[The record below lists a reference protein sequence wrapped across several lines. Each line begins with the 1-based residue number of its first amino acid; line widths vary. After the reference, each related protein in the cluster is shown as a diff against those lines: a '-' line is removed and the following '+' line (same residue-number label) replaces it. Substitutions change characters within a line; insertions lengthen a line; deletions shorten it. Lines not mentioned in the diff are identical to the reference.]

1 MHRIIG
7 PIMLSW
13 LSAVVSVPAFAQVR
27 IALAGPMTGANA
39 SFGDQLRAGAE
50 AAVAQI
56 NSQGGVRGEKLEL
69 IVADDACDPRQ
80 AVSVAN
86 KLAGDGV
93 RFIAGHFC
101 SGSTLPASEVYAE
114 AGAIVITV
122 STNPKITERGMK
134 ALFRIGGRDDQQ
146 GPTAADFIVKSFVGR
161 RIAIVHD
168 KSSFGAGLAGEVR
181 SRLVA
186 ERQQIVFD
194 TGINAGEKDHS
205 ALISRLKAARVD
217 VLFFGGYHTEAGLI
231 MRQAA
236 DQGLRLEMIGGDP
249 LASSE
254 FVAVAGDAA
263 NGVHFTFAPDPRK
276 NPASSDAVRAMR
288 ARQVEPEGWALY
300 SYATIQIFAEA
311 MVKANST
318 ESRAVAQAVAG
329 SRFATAV
336 GEVRFD
342 AKGDNLQPGF
352 VVYRWQGG
360 KSDYAEGMGRQGN

>member
-56 NSQGGVRGEKLEL
+56 NAKGGVRGEKLEL
-69 IVADDACDPRQ
+69 VVADDACDPRQ

-86 KLAGDGV
+86 KLVGDGV

-114 AGAIVITV
+114 AGAVVVTV

-146 GPTAADFIVKSFVGR
+146 GPTAAEFIVRRFAGR

-168 KSSFGAGLAGEVR
+168 KSSFGAGLASEVR
-181 SRLVA
+181 NRLVA
-186 ERQQIVFD
+186 EKQLIALD

-205 ALISRLKAARVD
+205 ALISRLKAARAE
-217 VLFFGGYHTEAGLI
+217 VLFLGGYHTEAGLI

-236 DQGLRLEMIGGDP
+236 DQALRLDLVGGDP
-249 LASSE
+249 LASNE

-276 NPASSDAVRAMR
+276 NPASSEAVQAMR
-288 ARQVEPEGWALY
+288 ARKVEPEGWALY
-300 SYATIQIFAEA
+300 AYATIQVFAEA
-311 MVKANST
+311 MAKANST
-318 ESRAVAQAVAG
+318 TPRAVAQAVTG
-329 SRFATAV
+329 SRFDTAV

-360 KSDYAEGMGRQGN
+360 KSDYADGMTK